1 LEKVAEL
8 YFAVLEEMRKFVIG
22 YDDII
27 EKIIIALVSKGHVL
41 LEGVPGIGKTFLVNT
56 LSKVLGCEFKR
67 IQFTPDLLPADII
80 GTTVYDMK
88 ESRFYLRKGPI
99 FTNILLADEIN
110 RAPPKTQSALLEC
123 MQEKQV
129 TIEGVT
135 HRLEEPFMVLATQNP
150 IEMEGTYPLPEAQV
164 DRFMFKIILSYV
176 TAKDEIRMLKTKL
189 SGETPDVHRILSRD
203 IILQLQKL
211 AKRVYISEDLM
222 KYIIDIVNATRNREG
237 VLLGASPRASIAFL
251 DASRT
256 RALLNGRDFV
266 IPDDIK
272 FLAYDI
278 LRHRILLKPEYELEG
293 VKTED
298 IITDILREVPVP
310 K

>member
-1 LEKVAEL
+1 MEKVAEL